1 MSKRRKERVY
11 VYLFGCAGKLVIGE
25 ADDKFVS
32 DLYDRRQKQYP
43 LPSFSPSSLPLPPSL
58 PLFFDSRR
66 EQNPLVAST
75 VVKDYGEAVR
85 AGEEEGE
92 RSDVQLLIDK
102 NWDQDEL
109 DKQREMAFVKTRR
122 RGERGGEEGERGEEG
137 GEGEGR
143 GGREGRRR

>member
-1 MSKRRKERVY
+1 M
-11 VYLFGCAGKLVIGE
+11 IGE

-43 LPSFSPSSLPLPPSL
+43 LPSSLSLPLSPSLPPSL

-66 EQNPLVAST
+66 EQNPQVAST

-109 DKQREMAFVKTRR
+109 DRQREMAFVKTRR
-122 RGERGGEEGERGEEG
+122 RGERGGEEGERGE
-137 GEGEGR
+137 GR
-143 GGREGRRR
+143 GRGRERGGVGGRVGGGRREDTREEVYS